1 MKIQLALDT
10 FELDVAIE
18 VARELEDLVQ
28 VLEIGT
34 PLVLKEGR
42 RGIEKMR
49 AAFPCHE
56 ILADYKIM
64 DAGDLEAAVAFQA
77 GASIV
82 TVLAAANP
90 ATIRAAIDQAQ
101 RDGGKVMIDM
111 IEAKN
116 FADSVVQM
124 DAFGAAYVQVHTAFD
139 GRGDKS
145 PLDELVTAKRLL
157 KTHNAPWRAASGATI
172 SLKLRGKGRIWLSLA
187 QRYAWPETVA
197 RNSNTF

>member
-1 MKIQLALDT
+1 M
-10 FELDVAIE
+10 
-18 VARELEDLVQ
+18 
-28 VLEIGT
+28 LEIGT

-157 KTHNAPWRAASGATI
+157 KNAQCAVAGGI
-172 SLKLRGKGRIWLSLA
+172 GRDNIA
-187 QRYAWPETVA
+187 EIARQRPDLVVVGSKVCLA
-197 RNSNTF
+197 RNRRTELEYILKQAEG